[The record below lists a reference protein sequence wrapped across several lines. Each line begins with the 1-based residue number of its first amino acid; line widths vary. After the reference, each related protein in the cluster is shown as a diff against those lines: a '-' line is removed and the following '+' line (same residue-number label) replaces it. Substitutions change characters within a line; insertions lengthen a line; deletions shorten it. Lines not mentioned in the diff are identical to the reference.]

1 MNVSQLYR
9 VKATMCERCAHDA
22 SDPDI
27 KLAWTEVAI
36 EWHALA
42 ARMASGQIQNAQ
54 RQPFHWGHRLMEIC
68 RKRMADNRR
77 RLFG

>member
-1 MNVSQLYR
+1 MNVSQLCR

-42 ARMASGQIQNAQ
+42 ARMTSGQIRIAQ
-54 RQPFHWGHRLMEIC
+54 RPLFHWAHRLMGKC
-68 RKRMADNRR
+68 TKRMADNRR